1 MQQPWV
7 SADAACAQI
16 RNQLGTPG
24 AATSFLRGA
33 QIFKLCPTHFSMGSE
48 KFSRGASPPWLW
60 AYLCLQYVHRFE
72 LRHLIGSSRG
82 LIITAHTSPYL
93 LCLLSGWTYCLIAT

>member
-33 QIFKLCPTHFSMGSE
+33 QIFKLCPIVSNYALHIFPW
-48 KFSRGASPPWLW
+48 GAKNFPGVPLPPS
-60 AYLCLQYVHRFE
+60 Y
-72 LRHLIGSSRG
+72 G
-82 LIITAHTSPYL
+82 L
-93 LCLLSGWTYCLIAT
+93 